1 MKRINWI
8 DYAKGI
14 GIILVILGHS
24 IFPEVLKIWI
34 CSFHMPLFFMLSGF
48 TFNIE
53 KYNDFKTF
61 IKRKFK
67 TLIIPYFIF
76 SAVNWLWIV
85 ARNRR
90 DLSLIFKKFLGILVQ
105 VRNTDFGPGLWF
117 VPCLFLSELLLYVLV
132 KYLDKRILTIASIV
146 LITGGIAYAR
156 FINVN
161 LPWGIDVVPISASF
175 ICFGYLIKNKT
186 DKILNYK
193 FMPIYLVANI
203 IFCYLNF
210 KILGESVGMWSSVYG
225 NEIYYILAS
234 VFGSLFIYSICKLI
248 SNINFLLYIGQNS
261 ITYYCLHVIVIGI
274 VEKIYKVII
283 PNSII
288 NNMSF
293 IFGIVT
299 LIITLIAMYFASEIY
314 NKIKLRLN

>member
-24 IFPEVLKIWI
+24 IFPETLKIWI

-53 KYNDFKTF
+53 KYNDFKSF
-61 IKRKFK
+61 VKRKFK

-76 SAVNWLWIV
+76 SIVNWFWII
-85 ARNRR
+85 ARNRNN
-90 DLSLIFKKFLGILVQ
+90 LSLTFKKFIGILVQ
-105 VRNTDFGPGLWF
+105 IGNTDFGPGLWF
-117 VPCLFLSELLLYVLV
+117 VPCLFLSELFLYVLV
-132 KYLDKRILTIASIV
+132 KHLDKKILAIASIV
-146 LITGGIAYAR
+146 MVTIGVAYAR

-161 LPWGIDVVPISASF
+161 LPWGIDVVPISSAF
-175 ICFGYLIKNKT
+175 VCLGYLIKNKT
-186 DKILNYK
+186 DIILSYK
-193 FMPIYLVANI
+193 LMPIYLVANI

-210 KILGESVGMWSSVYG
+210 RILGESVGMWSSVYG

-234 VFGSLFIYSICKLI
+234 VFGSFLIYSICKLI
-248 SNINFLLYIGQNS
+248 SNLNFLLHVGQNS
-261 ITYYCLHVIVIGI
+261 ITYYCLHVIVVGI
-274 VEKIYKVII
+274 VEKVYKIII
-283 PNSII
+283 PSNVM
-288 NNMSF
+288 NMTF
-293 IFGIVT
+293 ILGIVT
-299 LIITLIAMYFASEIY
+299 LIITLIAMYYASEIY